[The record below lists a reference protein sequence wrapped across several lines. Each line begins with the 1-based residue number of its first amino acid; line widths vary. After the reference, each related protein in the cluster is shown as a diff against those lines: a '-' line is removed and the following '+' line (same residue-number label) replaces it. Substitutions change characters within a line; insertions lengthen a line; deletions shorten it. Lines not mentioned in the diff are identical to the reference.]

1 MPNLAQEE
9 QQKSAPEEIEV
20 STEAEMEVTP
30 PTPEVAVNSHFDFK
44 LEGWP
49 ASAFLITLTL
59 CLSGV
64 TIYGINMWGKVRLSQ
79 VPSAA
84 N

>member
-1 MPNLAQEE
+1 MTNLAQEE
-9 QQKSAPEEIEV
+9 HQKTAPEEIEV
-20 STEAEMEVTP
+20 SSEAEMEVTS
-30 PTPEVAVNSHFDFK
+30 PTPEVAVDSHFDFK

-79 VPSAA
+79 APSAA
-84 N
+84 S

>member
-9 QQKSAPEEIEV
+9 HQKTDPEEIEV
-20 STEAEMEVTP
+20 CPETEMEVTHP
-30 PTPEVAVNSHFDFK
+30 APEVAVDSHFDFK

-64 TIYGINMWGKVRLSQ
+64 TIYGINVWGKVKMAQ
-79 VPSAA
+79 MPSVTS
-84 N
+84 

>member
-9 QQKSAPEEIEV
+9 HQKTDPEEIEV
-20 STEAEMEVTP
+20 CPETEMEVTP
-30 PTPEVAVNSHFDFK
+30 PTPEVAVNSRFDFK

-64 TIYGINMWGKVRLSQ
+64 TIYGINMWSKVRLSQ